1 MVSPKVWLP
10 TLMTLVYTYGFD
22 SISMNL
28 SSKVATEPKNENP
41 IKSPKDPPRDPSNQ
55 ISSWICIS
63 SCIVLEFDVKLII
76 NWTWDK
82 FPVSGV
88 RNASSLLFAIC
99 SIRAEYCVISFCSKH
114 VKMFS
119 WILFAATV
127 WESDWWHVVLKSKF
141 RIWHAVSK
149 ILNS

>member
-1 MVSPKVWLP
+1 MKVYYVK
-10 TLMTLVYTYGFD
+10 TETISRHSCCFFD
-22 SISMNL
+22 FIDCGIQNGSNPIY
-28 SSKVATEPKNENP
+28 PKNENP

-63 SCIVLEFDVKLII
+63 SCIVLEFDVNFII

-88 RNASSLLFAIC
+88 RNASSLLFAIF
-99 SIRAEYCVISFCSKH
+99 SIRTEYCVISFCSKH

-127 WESDWWHVVLKSKF
+127 WESDWWHLVLKSKF
-141 RIWHAVSK
+141 RIWYMV
-149 ILNS
+149 LTLF